1 MKRTPMNNGT
11 RETVPL
17 VSSIIPANTLPALAQ
32 KDDLVRL
39 KRELLQAEMR
49 LAKARAAA
57 TSAEVDIKVLNT
69 RLRAYK

>member
-1 MKRTPMNNGT
+1 MNNGT
-11 RETVPL
+11 RETAPL
-17 VSSIIPANTLPALAQ
+17 ASLVIPATTPPTLAHRE
-32 KDDLVRL
+32 DLVRL